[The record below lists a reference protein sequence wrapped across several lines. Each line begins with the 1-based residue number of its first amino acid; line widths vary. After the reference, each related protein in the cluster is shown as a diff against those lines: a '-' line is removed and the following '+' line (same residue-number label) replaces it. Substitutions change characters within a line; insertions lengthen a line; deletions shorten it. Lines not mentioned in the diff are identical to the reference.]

1 MRVLVLAD
9 DRWHPAQVAR
19 EGLTPLAEQGFT
31 FDWIENAADWSAERM
46 AAYPVVLFVK
56 SNNVSASDE
65 SPWMTEEVE
74 AAFVNYVRR
83 GNGLLVVHS
92 GSAGYAQTP
101 AFRELMGGVFVS
113 HPPQCP
119 VTVEPQVGHPLTV
132 GSTPF
137 TVMDEHYMMAL
148 DDADADIF
156 MTTASQHGIQP
167 GGWTRSE
174 GAGRVC
180 MLTPGHNVEVWLHP
194 SFQTLLGNA
203 LRWCAAAR
211 RTAFVTGADRG
222 LGFGLASGLLAQGW
236 RVFAGQ
242 YLPEWPELSDLK
254 EQYPHDLQIVPLDVA
269 SVESVRAAA
278 QAVAVQIPHLDMLI
292 NNAGVSTR
300 TNPRTIR
307 EPQDYAEMHRLFDV
321 NSLGPLR
328 VVEAFLPLLD
338 RGTFKRLCFV
348 SSEAGSIERSYRT
361 AWFGYCMSKA
371 ALNMAVK
378 NLFNFLRP
386 EGYTFRVYHPGWVRS
401 YMSGQ
406 KNNEADLEPE
416 DAAAYAI
423 PFFVNPRDDED
434 RLVLVDYLGNEW
446 PW

>member
-19 EGLTPLAEQGFT
+19 EGLAPLIEQGFT
-31 FDWIENAADWSAERM
+31 FDWVEDAAEWSAERM

-56 SNNVSASDE
+56 SNNVSATDE
-65 SPWMTEEVE
+65 NPWMTEAVE
-74 AAFVNYVRR
+74 AAFVDYVRR

-101 AFRELMGGVFVS
+101 AFRALLGGVFVN
-113 HPPQCP
+113 HPAQCP

-132 GSTPF
+132 GVAPF
-137 TVMDEHYMMAL
+137 TLTDEHYMMAL

-167 GGWTRSE
+167 GGWTRVE

-180 MLTPGHNVEVWLHP
+180 MLTPGHNVEVWQHP
-194 SFQTLLGNA
+194 SFQTLLRNA
-203 LRWCAAAR
+203 LRWCAATK
-211 RTAFVTGADRG
+211 RTALVTGADRG
-222 LGFGLASGLLAQGW
+222 LGFGLVSGLLAQGW

-242 YLPEWPELSDLK
+242 NMPEWPELDDLA
-254 EQYPHDLQIVPLDVA
+254 EQYPYDLHIVPLDVSSIEA
-269 SVESVRAAA
+269 AQAAA
-278 QAVAVQIPHLDMLI
+278 QAVAARVPHLDMLI

-300 TNPRTIR
+300 TNPVTIR
-307 EPQDYAEMHRLFDV
+307 EGLDYAEMHRLFDV

-338 RGTFKRLCFV
+338 RGTFRRLCFV
-348 SSEAGSIERSYRT
+348 SSEAGSIGRSYRK

-371 ALNMAVK
+371 ALNMGVK
-378 NLFNFLRP
+378 NLFNDLRP
-386 EGYTFRVYHPGWVRS
+386 AGYTFRVYHPGWVRS

-406 KNNEADLEPE
+406 KNSEADLEPE
-416 DAAAYAI
+416 EAAAYAI
-423 PFFVNPRDDED
+423 SIFVDPREDED
-434 RLVLVDYLGNEW
+434 RLALIDYHGNEW